1 MSAVGVRELK
11 EHTSRIVR
19 RVREEGETIEVTR
32 RGEVVDLLTPV
43 RRRVADGQQGD
54 TPWSDLDSLV
64 ADISAHWPATVS
76 TAEAVDEGRREL

>member
-1 MSAVGVRELK
+1 MSAAGIRELK

-32 RGEVVDLLTPV
+32 RGEVVALLAPV
-43 RRRVADGQQGD
+43 RRRVADRQHGD

-64 ADISAHWPATVS
+64 AEISAHWPATVGA
-76 TAEAVDEGRREL
+76 AEAVDEGRREL